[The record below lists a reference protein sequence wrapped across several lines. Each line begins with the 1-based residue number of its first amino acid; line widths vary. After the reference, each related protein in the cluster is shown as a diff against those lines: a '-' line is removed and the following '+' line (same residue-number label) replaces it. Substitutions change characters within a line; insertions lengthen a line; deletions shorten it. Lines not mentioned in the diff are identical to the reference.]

1 MLRRLRMMFRP
12 TPRWIKHVQA
22 QGQPAV
28 AVVLADPQEVADLQR
43 GGGYQGRDAWIDV
56 AARVEPTG
64 DAPFEAAMKCR
75 LSQALFGMLAAGMKV
90 NVRYDPQHKER
101 VLLVDDVDT
110 LLSYRV
116 QE

>member
-12 TPRWIKHVQA
+12 TPGWVKQVRV

-43 GGGYQGRDAWIDV
+43 GGGYQGRDGWIDV
-56 AARVEPTG
+56 AARVEPASA
-64 DAPFEAAMKCR
+64 APFEAAMKCR

-90 NVRYDPQHKER
+90 NVRYDPQNKNR
-101 VLLVDDVDT
+101 VLLVDDVNT
-110 LLSYRV
+110 LLRYRV